1 MVIDVFS
8 KFGWIEPVVDRSQN
22 TPDFHFPLR
31 IKAKISEYAPI
42 LTFQIALS
50 FQVDFHLT
58 PKNQKKKKNFRFF
71 INSPQTL
78 NLAIKLKFPK
88 KSEIFCF

>member
-1 MVIDVFS
+1 MEMGKFSKWNNGVRYLLMVIDVFS

-58 PKNQKKKKNFRFF
+58 PKNQKKKKKISDFSSIHHRR
-71 INSPQTL
+71 
-78 NLAIKLKFPK
+78 
-88 KSEIFCF
+88 